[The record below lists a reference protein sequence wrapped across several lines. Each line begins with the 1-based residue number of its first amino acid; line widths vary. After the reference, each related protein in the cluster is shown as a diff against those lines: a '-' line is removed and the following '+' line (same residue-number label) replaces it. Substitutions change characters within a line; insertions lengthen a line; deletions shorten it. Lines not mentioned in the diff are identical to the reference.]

1 MVRCTPTKGKHAN
14 TWHFFLSIHGTSHT
28 HKMKP
33 ASQKDPA
40 SLLLTKNQDGQLI
53 RGVLMQENNE
63 QLTERVTVQYTP

>member
-1 MVRCTPTKGKHAN
+1 
-14 TWHFFLSIHGTSHT
+14 
-28 HKMKP
+28 MKP